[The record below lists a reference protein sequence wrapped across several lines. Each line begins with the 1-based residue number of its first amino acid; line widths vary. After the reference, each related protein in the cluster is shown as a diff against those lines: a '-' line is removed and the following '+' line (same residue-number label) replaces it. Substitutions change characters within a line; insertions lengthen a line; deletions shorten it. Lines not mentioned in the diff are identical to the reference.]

1 MTPGPGPDP
10 YAGPVCPEPECNRVA
25 YAYRGGHAP
34 DCPFWAPTPPRKGTT
49 PRPAATSRFA
59 NRESTD

>member
-1 MTPGPGPDP
+1 MPENLAELARPAVRPMTPGPGPAP

-34 DCPFWAPTPPRKGTT
+34 DCRYWAPTPPRR
-49 PRPAATSRFA
+49 PR
-59 NRESTD
+59 

>member
-49 PRPAATSRFA
+49 PAAPGR
-59 NRESTD
+59 